1 MGEGRRTFENN
12 LELLS
17 KLEVLLIFTHCRYVG
32 YKGEEGRQDLWG
44 EKWGGEEAWG
54 GGVEGVEREGGGVVD
69 DRRERETEKKNYAR
83 RASRSEY
90 FGSGSLWL
98 SLAQL

>member
-32 YKGEEGRQDLWG
+32 YNGEEGRQDLWG
-44 EKWGGEEAWG
+44 EKWGGEEAW
-54 GGVEGVEREGGGVVD
+54 VEEWREWRGKGAEWLMIAENER
-69 DRRERETEKKNYAR
+69 RRKKITHGAR
-83 RASRSEY
+83 AEANISGPGRS
-90 FGSGSLWL
+90 G
-98 SLAQL
+98 